1 MIVWP
6 HLIARLDSGLDSI
19 INWRQNLCCNDVS

>member
-19 INWRQNLCCNDVS
+19 INWR